1 MSVTDAMHEGVVAIT
16 GVLIALFELF
26 GALIILYIGII
37 TVYKFFRLRFGQT
50 STELRVRFGRAIAL
64 GLLFYLAA
72 EVFRLIT
79 VREYQ
84 DLAIVGVII
93 VLHVI
98 ISLLI
103 AWEVEHGLKTV
114 KQEQEM
120 DLQSGH
126 ATTGHATKR

>member
-1 MSVTDAMHEGVVAIT
+1 MSITDAMHEVVVTIT
-16 GVLIALFELF
+16 GVLVALFELL
-26 GALIILYIGII
+26 GALIILYIGVI
-37 TVYKFFRLRFGQT
+37 TAYKFFRLRFGQT

-72 EVFRLIT
+72 EIFRLIT
-79 VREYQ
+79 VRDYQ

-103 AWEVEHGLKTV
+103 NWEVEHGIKTV
-114 KQEQEM
+114 QQEQEM
-120 DLQSGH
+120 DLQSVQ
-126 ATTGHATKR
+126 KMDR